1 MYRINVTVNNEGEE
15 LIEKL
20 AKKTNKS
27 KAELIRQG
35 IILRDY
41 YEKQKEKGKH
51 ICVATKDDKVEKEIL
66 LS

>member
-1 MYRINVTVNNEGEE
+1 MYRINVTLNDEGEK

-20 AKKTNKS
+20 AKKTKKS
-27 KAELIRQG
+27 KAELVRQG

-41 YEKQKEKGKH
+41 YEKQKEKGKQ
-51 ICVATKDDKVEKEIL
+51 ICVADKDDKVEKEII

>member
-1 MYRINVTVNNEGEE
+1 MYRINVTLNDEGEKI
-15 LIEKL
+15 IERL
-20 AKKTNKS
+20 VKKTKRS
-27 KAELIRQG
+27 RADIVRQG

-51 ICVATKDDKVEKEIL
+51 ICVATKDDKVEKEII